1 MLIQTQE
8 IAAEYGP
15 TLSISVQDCSQMQDE
30 NGAQKKFGF
39 VSFENHE
46 DAEKCVQE
54 MNGKEYGDRKLYV
67 SRAQK
72 KVIIVLFENI
82 VESCLVDSQLWF
94 LSLSYDR
101 NTTYKRLF

>member
-1 MLIQTQE
+1 MPAEWDESKIKVTSCLPIRQVLIQTQE

-72 KVIIVLFENI
+72 KVRI
-82 VESCLVDSQLWF
+82 
-94 LSLSYDR
+94 
-101 NTTYKRLF
+101 